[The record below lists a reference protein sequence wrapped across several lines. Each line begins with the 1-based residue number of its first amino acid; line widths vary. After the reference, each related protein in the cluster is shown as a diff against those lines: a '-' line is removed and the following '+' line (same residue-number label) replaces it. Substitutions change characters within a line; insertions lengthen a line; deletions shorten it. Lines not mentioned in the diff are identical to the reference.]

1 MMNSERQSLVNQ
13 SSTETRGPARPRVLV
28 LASDVLFSHFFP
40 ESARARLSEVAD
52 WSQHGGRDDSPQLR
66 VEIAQ
71 ADVLMTTWHSPFLRM
86 EMLGARPRV
95 RFIAHCGGEV
105 KSRMEEAVFDHITVT
120 NAAEPM
126 AAPVAEM
133 ALALMLT
140 LVRRLPDYSAE
151 MRAGVVRTN
160 EYVSCGETV
169 RGRKVGLIGFGR
181 IGRAFARL
189 VEPLGVELLVTD
201 PCCTAEAVAA
211 HKGKLLGLDELLSSS
226 SVVVLAAGLTP
237 ETRNLLDKR
246 RLGLMPNG
254 AYLINVAR
262 GGLVDMDALLAELR
276 KARLTVALDVTDPL
290 EPLPL
295 DHELRRLP
303 NALLTPHIA
312 AGGIE
317 MRRAIG
323 AVAVEE
329 VVRFCKDEQLE
340 NVVTRDMLA
349 MMT

>member
-1 MMNSERQSLVNQ
+1 MDGERQSIVDHA
-13 SSTETRGPARPRVLV
+13 STETRGPARPRVLV

-40 ESARARLSEVAD
+40 DSARARLSEVAE
-52 WSQHGGRDDSPQLR
+52 WSQHAGRDDSPQLR
-66 VEIAQ
+66 AQIAQ

-86 EMLGARPRV
+86 SMLGTRPRV

-105 KSRMEEAVFDHITVT
+105 KSRMEEGIFDHITVT

-133 ALALMLT
+133 AIALMLT
-140 LVRRLPDYSAE
+140 LVRRLPDYAAE

-169 RGRKVGLIGFGR
+169 RGRRVGLIGFGR

-201 PCCTAEAVAA
+201 PCCTSETVAA
-211 HKGKLLGLDELLSSS
+211 HKGKLLGLDELLSSC

-246 RLGLMPNG
+246 RLGLMPDG

-276 KARLTVALDVTDPL
+276 KARLTVALDVTDPI
-290 EPLPL
+290 EPLPS
-295 DHELRRLP
+295 DHELRQLP

-329 VVRFCKDEQLE
+329 VVRFCKGEQLE

>member
-1 MMNSERQSLVNQ
+1 MMDSEKESTGNH
-13 SSTETRGPARPRVLV
+13 SSMETGRPARPRVLL
-28 LASDVLFSHFFP
+28 LASDVLFTHFFP
-40 ESARARLSEVAD
+40 ESAVVRLKEVAEL
-52 WSQHGGRDDSPQLR
+52 SRYAGREESPQLR
-66 VEIAQ
+66 AEIAQ

-86 EMLGARPRV
+86 EMLGSPPRV
-95 RFIAHCGGEV
+95 LLIAHCGGEV
-105 KSRMEEAVFDHITVT
+105 KSRMEEAIFDHITVT

-133 ALALMLT
+133 AMAMMLALI
-140 LVRRLPDYSAE
+140 RRLPDYATE
-151 MRAGVVRTN
+151 MRSGVIKTN

-169 RGRKVGLIGFGR
+169 RGRNVGLIGFGR

-189 VEPLGVELLVTD
+189 IEPLGAELLVND
-201 PCCTAEAVAA
+201 PCCSAETVREY
-211 HKGKLLGLDELLSSS
+211 KGKLLGLDQLLSSC

-237 ETRNLLDKR
+237 DTRNLLDKR
-246 RLGLMPNG
+246 RLGLMPDG

-262 GGLVDMDALLAELR
+262 GGLIEMDALVSELSAGR
-276 KARLTVALDVTDPL
+276 IKAALDVTDPL
-290 EPLPL
+290 EPLPP
-295 DHELRRLP
+295 DHELRQLP

-317 MRRAIG
+317 MRRAMG

-329 VVRFCKDEQLE
+329 VVRFCKGEEQE

-349 MMT
+349 TMT

>member
-1 MMNSERQSLVNQ
+1 MV
-13 SSTETRGPARPRVLV
+13 STR
-28 LASDVLFSHFFP
+28 
-40 ESARARLSEVAD
+40 RARRLTTVT
-52 WSQHGGRDDSPQLR
+52 R

-86 EMLGARPRV
+86 EMLGTRPRV
-95 RFIAHCGGEV
+95 RLIAHCGGEV
-105 KSRMEEAVFDHITVT
+105 KSRMEEGIFDHITVT

-140 LVRRLPDYSAE
+140 LVRRLPDYAAE

-201 PCCTAEAVAA
+201 PCCTAETVAA
-211 HKGKLLGLDELLSSS
+211 HKGKLSGLDELLSSC

-246 RLGLMPNG
+246 RLGLMPDG

-290 EPLPL
+290 EPLPP

-329 VVRFCKDEQLE
+329 VVRFCKGEQLE